1 MRSAAQVI
9 GWIWVV
15 FISLAILY
23 DLFTV
28 GLNKKL
34 LMLLVVNA
42 VTAIPGVLLI
52 LWGRKPKGKATD
64 VLDEEEE

>member
-1 MRSAAQVI
+1 MRIAAQVI

-15 FISLAILY
+15 FISLAIVY
-23 DLFTV
+23 DLFTI

-34 LMLLVVNA
+34 LMLLVVNT

-52 LWGRKPKGKATD
+52 FWGRKPTGKATD
-64 VLDEEEE
+64 ISDEKG